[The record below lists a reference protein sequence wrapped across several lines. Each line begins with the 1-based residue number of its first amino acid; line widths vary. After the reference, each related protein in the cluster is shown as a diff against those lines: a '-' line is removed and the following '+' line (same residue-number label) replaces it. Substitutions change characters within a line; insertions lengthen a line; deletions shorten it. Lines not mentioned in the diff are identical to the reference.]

1 MEVFYKKMIRLG
13 LTGGVGMGKSTA
25 SHFLYDLGFKVA
37 DTDDIARTLV
47 EPGKPALEDIVKAF
61 GKEVLQDNGALNR
74 GKTAELV
81 FSDDSKR
88 LKLEDILHPLIRET
102 WEIRLN
108 EWSAQNEK
116 LGVVVIPLLYETECE
131 KYFDKV
137 VCIACSKDIQRQ
149 RLRQRGWSD
158 LEIDQRIKAQLLI
171 GEKMSR
177 ADYVVWTN
185 GSIDSHANQ
194 WKELISYLFV
204 ESEVED

>member
-1 MEVFYKKMIRLG
+1 MIRLG

-25 SHFLYDLGFKVA
+25 SQFLNDLGFKVA
-37 DTDDIARTLV
+37 DTDDIARKLV
-47 EPGKPALEDIVKAF
+47 EPGKPALKDIVKAF
-61 GKEVLQDNGALNR
+61 GKEVLQDNGELNR

-131 KYFDKV
+131 RYFDKV

-185 GSIDSHANQ
+185 GAINTHANQ
-194 WKELISYLFV
+194 WKELISYLFF
-204 ESEVED
+204 ESDVED

>member
-1 MEVFYKKMIRLG
+1 MIRLG

-61 GKEVLQDNGALNR
+61 GKEVLQDNGVLNR

-131 KYFDKV
+131 RYFDKV
-137 VCIACSKDIQRQ
+137 VCIACSKDIQRK

-185 GSIDSHANQ
+185 GAIDTHANQ

>member
-1 MEVFYKKMIRLG
+1 MIRLG

-25 SHFLYDLGFKVA
+25 SQYLYDLGFKVA

-74 GKTAELV
+74 KKVSELV

-102 WEIRLN
+102 WEIRIN
-108 EWSAQNEK
+108 EWSAENEK

-131 KYFDKV
+131 RYFDKV
-137 VCIACSKDIQRQ
+137 VCMACSKDIQRQ

-185 GSIDSHANQ
+185 GAIDTHVNQ
-194 WKELISYLFV
+194 WHELISYLFV
-204 ESEVED
+204 ESKVED

>member
-1 MEVFYKKMIRLG
+1 MIRLG

-25 SHFLYDLGFKVA
+25 SHFLCDLGFKVA

-74 GKTAELV
+74 VKTAELV

-88 LKLEDILHPLIRET
+88 LKLEDILHPLIREN

-131 KYFDKV
+131 RYFDKV

-185 GSIDSHANQ
+185 GAIDTHANQ

>member
-1 MEVFYKKMIRLG
+1 MIRLG

-25 SHFLYDLGFKVA
+25 SQFLNDLGFKVA
-37 DTDDIARTLV
+37 DTDDIARKLV
-47 EPGKPALEDIVKAF
+47 EPGKPALKDIVKAF
-61 GKEVLQDNGALNR
+61 GKEVLQDNGELNR
-74 GKTAELV
+74 KKAAEIV

-88 LKLEDILHPLIRET
+88 LKLEEILHPLIREN
-102 WEIRLN
+102 WELRLN
-108 EWSAQNEK
+108 DWSLENEK

-131 KYFDKV
+131 RYFDKV
-137 VCIACSKDIQRQ
+137 VCMACSKDIQRQ

-185 GSIDSHANQ
+185 GAVDTHAKQ
-194 WKELISYLFV
+194 WDELISYLFV
-204 ESEVED
+204 ESDVED

>member
-1 MEVFYKKMIRLG
+1 MIRLG

-25 SHFLYDLGFKVA
+25 SNFLYDLGFKVA

-61 GKEVLQDNGALNR
+61 GKEVLQDNGELNR

-131 KYFDKV
+131 RYFDKV

-185 GSIDSHANQ
+185 GAIDTHANQ

>member
-1 MEVFYKKMIRLG
+1 MIRLG

-25 SHFLYDLGFKVA
+25 SQFLNDLGFKVA
-37 DTDDIARTLV
+37 DTDDIARKLV
-47 EPGKPALEDIVKAF
+47 EPGKPALKDIVKAF
-61 GKEVLQDNGALNR
+61 GKEVLQDNGELNR
-74 GKTAELV
+74 KKAAEIV

-88 LKLEDILHPLIRET
+88 LKLEEILHPLIREN
-102 WEIRLN
+102 WELRLN
-108 EWSAQNEK
+108 DWSLENEK

-131 KYFDKV
+131 RYFDKV
-137 VCIACSKDIQRQ
+137 VCMACSKDIQRQ

-171 GEKMSR
+171 GEKMRR

-185 GSIDSHANQ
+185 GAIDTHAKQ
-194 WKELISYLFV
+194 WDELISHLFV

>member
-1 MEVFYKKMIRLG
+1 MIRLG

-25 SHFLYDLGFKVA
+25 SQFLYDLGFKVA

-74 GKTAELV
+74 KKVSELV

-102 WEIRLN
+102 WEIRIN
-108 EWSAQNEK
+108 EWSAENEK

-131 KYFDKV
+131 RYFDKV
-137 VCIACSKDIQRQ
+137 VCMACSKDIQRQ

-185 GSIDSHANQ
+185 GAIDTHVNQ
-194 WKELISYLFV
+194 WHELISYLFV
-204 ESEVED
+204 ESKVED

>member
-1 MEVFYKKMIRLG
+1 MIRLG

-74 GKTAELV
+74 KKVSELV

-102 WEIRLN
+102 WEIRIN
-108 EWSAQNEK
+108 EWSAENEK

-131 KYFDKV
+131 RYFDKV
-137 VCIACSKDIQRQ
+137 VCMACSKDIQRQ

-185 GSIDSHANQ
+185 GAIDTHVNQ
-194 WKELISYLFV
+194 WHELISYLFV
-204 ESEVED
+204 ESKVED

>member
-1 MEVFYKKMIRLG
+1 MIRLG

-25 SHFLYDLGFKVA
+25 SQFLYDLGFKVA

-61 GKEVLQDNGALNR
+61 GKEVLQDNGELNR

-102 WEIRLN
+102 WKIRLN

-131 KYFDKV
+131 RYFDKV

-185 GSIDSHANQ
+185 GAIDTHANQ

>member
-1 MEVFYKKMIRLG
+1 MIRLG

-61 GKEVLQDNGALNR
+61 GKEVLQDNGELNR

-131 KYFDKV
+131 RYFDKV

-185 GSIDSHANQ
+185 GAIDTHANQ

>member
-1 MEVFYKKMIRLG
+1 MIRLG

-25 SHFLYDLGFKVA
+25 SQFLNDLGFKVA
-37 DTDDIARTLV
+37 DTDDIARKLV

-61 GKEVLQDNGALNR
+61 GKEVLQDNGELNR
-74 GKTAELV
+74 KKAAEIV

-88 LKLEDILHPLIRET
+88 LKLEEILHPLIREN
-102 WEIRLN
+102 WELRLN
-108 EWSAQNEK
+108 EWSLENEK

-131 KYFDKV
+131 RYFDKV

-185 GSIDSHANQ
+185 GAINTHANQ

>member
-1 MEVFYKKMIRLG
+1 MIRLG

-25 SHFLYDLGFKVA
+25 SNFLYDLGFKVA

-61 GKEVLQDNGALNR
+61 GKEVLQNNGALNR

-88 LKLEDILHPLIRET
+88 LRLEDILHPLIRET
-102 WEIRLN
+102 WETRLN

-131 KYFDKV
+131 RYFDKV

-158 LEIDQRIKAQLLI
+158 LEIHQRIKAQLLI

-185 GSIDSHANQ
+185 GAIDTHANQ

>member
-1 MEVFYKKMIRLG
+1 MIRLG

-25 SHFLYDLGFKVA
+25 SQFLNDLGFKVA
-37 DTDDIARTLV
+37 DTDDIARKLV

-61 GKEVLQDNGALNR
+61 GTEVLQDNGELNR
-74 GKTAELV
+74 EKAAEIV

-88 LKLEDILHPLIRET
+88 LKLEEILHPLIREN
-102 WEIRLN
+102 WELRLN
-108 EWSAQNEK
+108 EWSLENEK

-131 KYFDKV
+131 RYFDKV
-137 VCIACSKDIQRQ
+137 VCMACSKDIQRQ

-185 GSIDSHANQ
+185 GAINTHANQ

>member
-1 MEVFYKKMIRLG
+1 MIRLG

-25 SHFLYDLGFKVA
+25 SQFLYDLGFKVA

-61 GKEVLQDNGALNR
+61 GKEVLQDNGELNR

-131 KYFDKV
+131 RYFDKV

-185 GSIDSHANQ
+185 GAINTHANQ

>member
-1 MEVFYKKMIRLG
+1 MIRLG

-25 SHFLYDLGFKVA
+25 SQFLNDLGFKVA
-37 DTDDIARTLV
+37 DTDDIARKLV
-47 EPGKPALEDIVKAF
+47 EPGKPALKDIVKAF
-61 GKEVLQDNGALNR
+61 GKEVLQDNGELNR
-74 GKTAELV
+74 KKAAEIV

-88 LKLEDILHPLIRET
+88 LKLEEILHPLIREN
-102 WEIRLN
+102 WELRLN
-108 EWSAQNEK
+108 DWSLENEK

-131 KYFDKV
+131 RYFDKV
-137 VCIACSKDIQRQ
+137 VCMACSKDIQRQ

-185 GSIDSHANQ
+185 GAIDTHAKQ
-194 WKELISYLFV
+194 WDELISYLFV
-204 ESEVED
+204 ESDVED

>member
-1 MEVFYKKMIRLG
+1 MIRLG

-25 SHFLYDLGFKVA
+25 SQFLYDLGFKVA

-61 GKEVLQDNGALNR
+61 GKEVLQNNGELNR

-131 KYFDKV
+131 RYFDKV

-185 GSIDSHANQ
+185 GAIDTHANQ

>member
-1 MEVFYKKMIRLG
+1 MIRLG

-25 SHFLYDLGFKVA
+25 SQFLNDLGFKVA
-37 DTDDIARTLV
+37 DTDDIARKLV
-47 EPGKPALEDIVKAF
+47 EPGKPALKDIVKAF
-61 GKEVLQDNGALNR
+61 GKEVLQDNGELNR
-74 GKTAELV
+74 KKAAEIV

-88 LKLEDILHPLIRET
+88 LKLEEILHPLIREN
-102 WEIRLN
+102 WELRLN
-108 EWSAQNEK
+108 DWSLENEK

-131 KYFDKV
+131 RYFDKV
-137 VCIACSKDIQRQ
+137 VCIACSKDIQLQ

-185 GSIDSHANQ
+185 GAIDTHAKQ
-194 WKELISYLFV
+194 WDELISYLFV
-204 ESEVED
+204 ESDVED

>member
-1 MEVFYKKMIRLG
+1 MIRLG

-25 SHFLYDLGFKVA
+25 SQFLNDLGFKVA
-37 DTDDIARTLV
+37 DTDDIARKLV

-61 GKEVLQDNGALNR
+61 GTEVLQDNGELNR
-74 GKTAELV
+74 KKAAEIV

-88 LKLEDILHPLIRET
+88 LKLEEILHPLIREN
-102 WEIRLN
+102 WELRLN
-108 EWSAQNEK
+108 EWSLENEK

-131 KYFDKV
+131 SYFDKV
-137 VCIACSKDIQRQ
+137 VCMACSRDIQLQ

-185 GSIDSHANQ
+185 GAIDNHAKQ
-194 WKELISYLFV
+194 WDELISYLFV
-204 ESEVED
+204 ESDVED